1 MLYCHHFVFLADS
14 NAGICEVF
22 VVVCVHT
29 SLILS
34 FSYREGG
41 ARGVQ
46 GGVDVLKEVQCGLP
60 NCSAPLI

>member
-34 FSYREGG
+34 FSYREGCK
-41 ARGVQ
+41 GVQ
-46 GGVDVLKEVQCGLP
+46 GGCKGGLEDLK
-60 NCSAPLI
+60 